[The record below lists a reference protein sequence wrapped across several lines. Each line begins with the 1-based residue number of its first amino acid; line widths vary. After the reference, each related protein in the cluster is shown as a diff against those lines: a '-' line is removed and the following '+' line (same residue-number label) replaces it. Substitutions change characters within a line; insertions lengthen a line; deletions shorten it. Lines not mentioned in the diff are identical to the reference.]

1 MASVGV
7 LARQQSRFVACLFS
21 RNDYWRATS
30 HPVFS
35 AAYFPDFCSGEHMPT
50 HSRLDK
56 GKQKPAQGAQITAV
70 RFTHAGYKWGL
81 FAFLG
86 VLFLLHSLALMV
98 GVLSSLIHVAI
109 QGVLLWLMVGNHRKV
124 RLLVQTWCAV
134 LIVSGLYLIG
144 SRLLESEFTGL
155 AMGKDLLV
163 TALAI
168 YFLVYSV
175 KYIEDVTA

>member
-1 MASVGV
+1 
-7 LARQQSRFVACLFS
+7 
-21 RNDYWRATS
+21 
-30 HPVFS
+30 
-35 AAYFPDFCSGEHMPT
+35 MPT

-70 RFTHAGYKWGL
+70 RFSHAGYKWGL

-86 VLFLLHSLALMV
+86 VLFLLHSLA
-98 GVLSSLIHVAI
+98 
-109 QGVLLWLMVGNHRKV
+109 LMVGNHRKV

-144 SRLLESEFTGL
+144 SRLLESEYGL

-163 TALAI
+163 TVLAA

-175 KYIEDVTA
+175 KYIEDVTT